1 MWFIPVIFVILL
13 ISGTAFAYLMGAVS
27 VLSFVAVGKAQ
38 FLSILPQ
45 RIFAQLDVFAFM
57 AMPLFILTA
66 EIMTRSGVTRSLID
80 FSLSIVGR
88 FKGGLGHVNI
98 LTSVFFAGISGSAI
112 ADSAALSRTFVPEM
126 EARGYSRYYAGAIT
140 AASSMIGPIVP
151 PSIIMIIY
159 GGLTGA
165 SVAALFTAGIV
176 PGLLLAVA
184 LMALNA
190 IIAHLRGHP
199 GGDSASGDLPKF
211 LPSLFK
217 AAPALLLPVVI
228 LGSLVFGLA
237 TPTEGSAVAV
247 LFALIAGQFYN
258 GLNRSELFDAIES
271 TARMTGTIF
280 IILAAI
286 SVLGFLAGQMG
297 WAQALADWVE
307 SIGLTGT
314 RYLFFLVGI
323 FLIAGMFMDTPVAL
337 SLLIPLFA
345 PQALAQGI
353 NPIHLGIV
361 LCFNL
366 CVGLITPPLGKCLV
380 VVAAM
385 TGLNYWRLAWTTLPF
400 VAVQVLMLMALV
412 YWPEISLFV
421 PRLAG
426 FSVD

>member
-1 MWFIPVIFVILL
+1 MWIIPVVFVVLL

-27 VLSFVAVGKAQ
+27 VLSFVMVGKAQ

-66 EIMTRSGVTRSLID
+66 EIMTRAGVTRSLID

-88 FKGGLGHVNI
+88 FRGGLGHVNI

-126 EARGYSRYYAGAIT
+126 EERGYDRYYAGAIT
-140 AASSMIGPIVP
+140 AASSMIGPIIP

-165 SVAALFTAGIV
+165 SVAALFAAGVI

-184 LMALNA
+184 LIVLNA
-190 IIAHLRGHP
+190 VIARLRNHP
-199 GGDSASGDLPKF
+199 GGASDDLPRF
-211 LPSLFK
+211 WPSLK
-217 AAPALLLPVVI
+217 RAAPALLLPVVI
-228 LGSLVFGLA
+228 LGSLVLGLA

-247 LFALIAGQFYN
+247 LFALIAGQFYT
-258 GLNRSELFDAIES
+258 GLSRKMIVEALEA

-297 WAQALADWVE
+297 WSQALADWVE
-307 SIGLTGT
+307 SIGLTGP

-323 FLIAGMFMDTPVAL
+323 FLLAGMFMDTPVAL

-345 PQALAQGI
+345 PQALEQGI

-380 VVAAM
+380 VVAAL
-385 TGLNYWRLAWTTLPF
+385 TNLNYWRLAWTALPF
-400 VAVQVLMLMALV
+400 VVVQVLLLLALA
-412 YWPEISLFV
+412 YWPELSLSV

>member
-1 MWFIPVIFVILL
+1 MWIIPVVFVVLL

-27 VLSFVAVGKAQ
+27 VLSFVMVGKAQ

-66 EIMTRSGVTRSLID
+66 EIMTRAGVTRSLID

-88 FKGGLGHVNI
+88 FRGGLGHVNI

-126 EARGYSRYYAGAIT
+126 EERGYDRYYAGAIT
-140 AASSMIGPIVP
+140 AASSMIGPIIP

-165 SVAALFTAGIV
+165 SVAALFAAGVI

-184 LMALNA
+184 LIVLNA
-190 IIAHLRGHP
+190 VIARLRNHP
-199 GGDSASGDLPKF
+199 GGASDDLPRF
-211 LPSLFK
+211 WPSLK
-217 AAPALLLPVVI
+217 RAAPALLLPVVI
-228 LGSLVFGLA
+228 LGSLVLGLA

-247 LFALIAGQFYN
+247 LFALIAGQFYT
-258 GLNRSELFDAIES
+258 GLSRKMILEALEA

-297 WAQALADWVE
+297 WSQALADWVE
-307 SIGLTGT
+307 SIGLTGP

-323 FLIAGMFMDTPVAL
+323 FLLAGMFMDTPVAL

-345 PQALAQGI
+345 PQALEQGI

-380 VVAAM
+380 VVAAL
-385 TGLNYWRLAWTTLPF
+385 TNLNYWRLAWTALPF
-400 VAVQVLMLMALV
+400 VVVQVLLLLALA
-412 YWPEISLFV
+412 YWPELSLSV

>member
-1 MWFIPVIFVILL
+1 MWFIPIIFFVLL
-13 ISGTAFAYLMGAVS
+13 VSGTAFAYLMGAVS
-27 VLSFVAVGKAQ
+27 VLSFVAVGKTQ

-126 EARGYSRYYAGAIT
+126 EERGYNRYYAGAIT
-140 AASSMIGPIVP
+140 AASSMIGPIIP

-165 SVAALFTAGIV
+165 SVAALFAAGIV

-184 LMALNA
+184 LMLLNSG
-190 IIAHLRGHP
+190 IAHLKDHP
-199 GGDSASGDLPKF
+199 GGRSDDLPRF
-211 LPSLFK
+211 FPSLLR

-247 LFALIAGQFYN
+247 LFALMAGQFYN
-258 GLNRSELFDAIES
+258 GLSREMLFDALES

-297 WAQALADWVE
+297 WSQALANWVE

-380 VVAAM
+380 VVSAL
-385 TGLNYWRLAWTTLPF
+385 TNLNYWRLAYTALPF
-400 VAVQVLMLMALV
+400 VAVQVLLLMALA

-421 PRLAG
+421 PRLVG
-426 FSVD
+426 FSVE

>member
-1 MWFIPVIFVILL
+1 MWLIPAVFMLLL

-27 VLSFVAVGKAQ
+27 VLSFIAVGKAQ

-80 FSLSIVGR
+80 FALSIVGR
-88 FKGGLGHVNI
+88 FKGGLGYVNI

-126 EARGYSRYYAGAIT
+126 EARGYTRYYAGAIT
-140 AASSMIGPIVP
+140 AASSMIGPIIP

-159 GGLTGA
+159 GGLTGV
-165 SVAALFTAGIV
+165 SVAALFAAGII

-184 LMALNA
+184 LMVLNGV
-190 IIAHLRGHP
+190 IARVKNHP
-199 GGDSASGDLPKF
+199 GGTSSDLPRF
-211 LPSLFK
+211 WPSFRR

-228 LGSLVFGLA
+228 LGTLVFGLA
-237 TPTEGSAVAV
+237 TPTEGSAIAV
-247 LFALIAGQFYN
+247 LFALVAGQFYI
-258 GLNRSELFDAIES
+258 GTSREMLFDALEA
-271 TARMTGTIF
+271 TAKLTGTIF
-280 IILAAI
+280 IILAAV
-286 SVLGFLAGQMG
+286 SVLGFLAGQMA
-297 WAQALADWVE
+297 WSETLADWVE
-307 SIGLTGT
+307 SFGLTGT

-337 SLLIPLFA
+337 TLLIPLFA
-345 PQALAQGI
+345 PQAVEQGI

-366 CVGLITPPLGKCLV
+366 CLGLITPPLGKCLV
-380 VVAAM
+380 VVSAL
-385 TGLNYWRLAWTTLPF
+385 TGLNYWRLAYTALPF
-400 VAVQVLMLMALV
+400 VAVQVLILLALA
-412 YWPEISLFV
+412 YWPEISLTL

>member
-1 MWFIPVIFVILL
+1 MWLTPFVFVLLL

-27 VLSFVAVGKAQ
+27 VISFLMVGKAQ

-66 EIMTRSGVTRSLID
+66 EIMTRAGVTRSLID
-80 FSLSIVGR
+80 FALSMVGR
-88 FKGGLGHVNI
+88 FRGGLGHVNI

-126 EARGYSRYYAGAIT
+126 VERGYNPYYAGAIT
-140 AASSMIGPIVP
+140 AASSMIGPIIP
-151 PSIIMIIY
+151 PSIIMILY

-176 PGLLLAVA
+176 PGILLALA
-184 LMALNA
+184 LLVLNSVLA
-190 IIAHLRGHP
+190 RIGNHP
-199 GGDSASGDLPKF
+199 GGASPDLPRF
-211 LPSLFK
+211 WPSLK
-217 AAPALLLPVVI
+217 WAAPALLLPVVI
-228 LGSLVFGLA
+228 LGSLVLGLA
-237 TPTEGSAVAV
+237 TPTEGSAIAV
-247 LFALIAGQFYN
+247 LFALIAGHFYN
-258 GLNRSELFDAIES
+258 GLSRKMLVEALET

-297 WAQALADWVE
+297 WSEALADWVN
-307 SIGLTGT
+307 SIGLTGS
-314 RYLFFLVGI
+314 RYLFFLIAI
-323 FLIAGMFMDTPVAL
+323 FLVAGMFMDTPVAMT
-337 SLLIPLFA
+337 LLIPLFV
-345 PQALAQGI
+345 PQAVAQGI
-353 NPIHLGIV
+353 DPVHLGIV

-380 VVAAM
+380 VVAAL
-385 TGLNYWRLAWTTLPF
+385 TDLNYWRLAYAALPF
-400 VAVQVLMLMALV
+400 IAVQILLLLALG
-412 YWPEISLFV
+412 YWPELSLAL

-426 FSVD
+426 FSVN

>member
-1 MWFIPVIFVILL
+1 MWLIPIVFIVLL

-27 VLSFVAVGKAQ
+27 VLSFVAVDKSQ

-66 EIMTRSGVTRSLID
+66 EIMSRAGVTRSLID
-80 FSLSIVGR
+80 FAMSIVGR

-126 EARGYSRYYAGAIT
+126 KERGYDGYYAGAIT
-140 AASSMIGPIVP
+140 AASSMIGPIIP

-165 SVAALFTAGIV
+165 SVAALFVAGVI
-176 PGLLLAVA
+176 PGILLAVS
-184 LMALNA
+184 LLALNS
-190 IIAHLRGHP
+190 ILAHVQDHP
-199 GGDSASGDLPKF
+199 GGASDDLPKF
-211 LPSLFK
+211 WPSLRK

-237 TPTEGSAVAV
+237 TPTEGSAIAV
-247 LFALIAGQFYN
+247 LVALMAGQYYR
-258 GLNRSELFDAIES
+258 GLSFRMIYDAVEA

-286 SVLGFLAGQMG
+286 SVLGYLAGQMG
-297 WAQALADWVE
+297 WSSALADWVE
-307 SIGLTGT
+307 AFGLTGT
-314 RYLFFLVGI
+314 KYLFFLVGV
-323 FLIAGMFMDTPVAL
+323 FLVAGMFMDTPVAL
-337 SLLIPLFA
+337 TLLIPLFA
-345 PQALAQGI
+345 PQALEQGI
-353 NPIHLGIV
+353 SPIHLGIV

-380 VVAAM
+380 VVSAM
-385 TGLNYWRLAWTTLPF
+385 TNLNYWRLAYTVLPF
-400 VAVQVLMLMALV
+400 IVVQVLVLAALV
-412 YWPEISLFV
+412 LWPSLSLYLPTLF
-421 PRLAG
+421 G
-426 FSVD
+426 FSVN

>member
-1 MWFIPVIFVILL
+1 MWVIPVVFLL
-13 ISGTAFAYLMGAVS
+13 LLVSGTAFAYLMGAVS

-66 EIMTRSGVTRSLID
+66 EIMTRAGVTRSLID
-80 FSLSIVGR
+80 FALSVVGR
-88 FKGGLGHVNI
+88 FRGGLGHVNV

-126 EARGYSRYYAGAIT
+126 VDRGYNPYYAGAIT
-140 AASSMIGPIVP
+140 AASSMIGPIIP

-165 SVAALFTAGIV
+165 SVAALFAAGIV
-176 PGLLLAVA
+176 PGVLLAVA
-184 LMALNA
+184 LMVLNA
-190 IIAHLRGHP
+190 VMARVGNHP
-199 GGDSASGDLPKF
+199 GGTGADVPAF
-211 LPSLFK
+211 WPSLRR
-217 AAPALLLPVVI
+217 AAPALLLPVII
-228 LGSLVFGLA
+228 LGSLVLGLA
-237 TPTEGSAVAV
+237 TPTEGSAIAV
-247 LFALIAGQFYN
+247 LFALIAGQFYT
-258 GLNRSELFDAIES
+258 GLSGRMLLDALEA
-271 TARMTGTIF
+271 TARLTGTIF

-297 WAQALADWVE
+297 WSQALANWVE

-314 RYLFFLVGI
+314 RYLFFLIGV
-323 FLIAGMFMDTPVAL
+323 FLIAGMFMDTPVAMT
-337 SLLIPLFA
+337 LLIPLFA

-353 NPIHLGIV
+353 DPVHLGVV

-380 VVAAM
+380 VVAAL
-385 TGLNYWRLAWTTLPF
+385 TNLNYWRLAYAALPF
-400 VAVQVLMLMALV
+400 VAVQILLLLALA
-412 YWPEISLFV
+412 YWPELSLAV

-426 FSVD
+426 FSVN

>member
-1 MWFIPVIFVILL
+1 MWIVPAVFLVLL
-13 ISGTAFAYLMGAVS
+13 TSGTAFAYLMGAVS

-80 FSLSIVGR
+80 FAMSIVGR

-140 AASSMIGPIVP
+140 AASSMIGPIIP

-159 GGLTGA
+159 GGLTGT
-165 SVAALFTAGIV
+165 SVAALFAAGV
-176 PGLLLAVA
+176 LPGILLAIS
-184 LMALNA
+184 LMVLNG
-190 IIAHLRGHP
+190 IIARVRNHP
-199 GGDSASGDLPKF
+199 GGASSDLPRFWPSF
-211 LPSLFK
+211 LS

-237 TPTEGSAVAV
+237 TPTEGSAIAV
-247 LFALIAGQFYN
+247 LFALIAGQFYR
-258 GLNRSELFDAIES
+258 GTSRSMLFEALES
-271 TARMTGTIF
+271 TARLTGTIF

-297 WAQALADWVE
+297 WSQALAGWVE
-307 SIGLTGT
+307 SIGLTGN
-314 RYLFFLVGI
+314 RYLFFLIVI

-337 SLLIPLFA
+337 TLLIPLFA
-345 PQALAQGI
+345 PQALEQGI
-353 NPIHLGIV
+353 NPVHLGIV

-380 VVAAM
+380 VVSAL
-385 TGLNYWRLAWTTLPF
+385 TELNYWRLAYTALPF
-400 VAVQVLMLMALV
+400 VAVQILLLLALAQ
-412 YWPEISLFV
+412 WPEITLAV
-421 PRLAG
+421 PRMAG

>member
-1 MWFIPVIFVILL
+1 MWFLPALFLLLL

-27 VLSFVAVGKAQ
+27 VFAFIMAGKAQ
-38 FLSILPQ
+38 FLSVMPQ

-66 EIMTRSGVTRSLID
+66 EIMTRAGVTRSLID
-80 FSLSIVGR
+80 FALSIVGR
-88 FKGGLGHVNI
+88 LRGGLGHVNI

-126 EARGYSRYYAGAIT
+126 EARGYDRYYAGAIT
-140 AASSMIGPIVP
+140 AASSMIGPIIP

-165 SVAALFTAGIV
+165 SVAALFAAGVV
-176 PGLLLAVA
+176 PGVLLAVA
-184 LMALNA
+184 LMVLNA
-190 IIAHLRGHP
+190 VIARIRNHP
-199 GGDSASGDLPKF
+199 GGASPDLPKF
-211 LPSLFK
+211 WPSLLR

-228 LGSLVFGLA
+228 LGSLVLGLA

-247 LFALIAGQFYN
+247 LFALIAGQFYT
-258 GLNRSELFDAIES
+258 GLNRRMILDALEA
-271 TARMTGTIF
+271 TARLTGTIF

-286 SVLGFLAGQMG
+286 SILGFLAGQLG
-297 WAQALADWVE
+297 WSEALAGWVA
-307 SIGLTGT
+307 SFGLTGT
-314 RYLFFLVGI
+314 KYLFFLVGI

-337 SLLIPLFA
+337 TLLIPLFA
-345 PQALAQGI
+345 PQAVEQGI
-353 NPIHLGIV
+353 NPTHLGIV

-380 VVAAM
+380 VVSAL
-385 TGLNYWRLAWTTLPF
+385 TNLNYWRLAYTALPF
-400 VAVQVLMLMALV
+400 VAVQVALLFSLA
-412 YWPEISLFV
+412 YWPELCLWL

>member
-1 MWFIPVIFVILL
+1 MIFVPILFVVL
-13 ISGTAFAYLMGAVS
+13 LVSGTAFAYLMGSVS
-27 VLSFVAVGKAQ
+27 VLSFVVAGKAQ
-38 FLSILPQ
+38 FLSVLPQ

-80 FSLSIVGR
+80 FSLSVMGR
-88 FKGGLGHVNI
+88 FRGGLGHVNI

-126 EARGYSRYYAGAIT
+126 EERGYDRHYAGAVT
-140 AASSMIGPIVP
+140 AASSMIGPIIP
-151 PSIIMIIY
+151 PSIIMIVY

-165 SVAALFTAGIV
+165 SVAALFAAGIV
-176 PGLLLAVA
+176 PGLLLAAA

-190 IIAHLRGHP
+190 IIARLRDHP
-199 GGDSASGDLPKF
+199 GGASGDLPRF
-211 LPSLFK
+211 RPSLVR
-217 AAPALLLPVVI
+217 AAPALCLPVVI

-247 LFALIAGQFYN
+247 LFALAASRFYD
-258 GLNRSELFDAIES
+258 GLSRKMLFDAIES
-271 TARMTGTIF
+271 TARLTGTIF

-286 SVLGFLAGQMG
+286 SVLGYLAGQMG
-297 WAQALADWVE
+297 WSQALADWVE
-307 SIGLTGT
+307 GIGLTGT
-314 RYLFFLVGI
+314 RYLFFLIGV
-323 FLIAGMFMDTPVAL
+323 FLVAGMFMDTPVAL

-353 NPIHLGIV
+353 SPIHLGVV

-366 CVGLITPPLGKCLV
+366 CIGLITPPLGKCLV
-380 VVAAM
+380 VVSAL
-385 TGLNYWRLAWTTLPF
+385 TSLNYWRLAYATLPF
-400 VAVQVLMLMALV
+400 VAVQVLVLLALA
-412 YWPEISLFV
+412 YWPEINLFL

-426 FSVD
+426 FSVE

>member
-1 MWFIPVIFVILL
+1 MWPIPAVFVLLL

-27 VLSFVAVGKAQ
+27 VLSFVMAGKAQ

-66 EIMTRSGVTRSLID
+66 EIMTRAGVTRSLID
-80 FSLSIVGR
+80 FALSVVGR
-88 FKGGLGHVNI
+88 FRGGLGHVNI

-126 EARGYSRYYAGAIT
+126 VERGYSPYYAGAIT
-140 AASSMIGPIVP
+140 AASSMIGPIIP

-165 SVAALFTAGIV
+165 SVAALFAAGIV
-176 PGLLLAVA
+176 PGILLAVS
-184 LMALNA
+184 LMVLNA
-190 IIAHLRGHP
+190 VLARIGNHP
-199 GGDSASGDLPKF
+199 GGVAADVPAF
-211 LPSLFK
+211 WPSLRR

-228 LGSLVFGLA
+228 LGSLVLGLA
-237 TPTEGSAVAV
+237 TPTEGSAIAV
-247 LFALIAGQFYN
+247 LFALIAGQFYT
-258 GLNRSELFDAIES
+258 GLSWRMLFDALDA
-271 TARMTGTIF
+271 TARLTGTIF

-297 WAQALADWVE
+297 WSQMLAEWVE

-323 FLIAGMFMDTPVAL
+323 FLIAGMFMDTPVAMT
-337 SLLIPLFA
+337 LLIPLFA

-353 NPIHLGIV
+353 DPVHLGIV

-380 VVAAM
+380 VVAAL
-385 TGLNYWRLAWTTLPF
+385 TELNYWRLAYAALPF
-400 VAVQVLMLMALV
+400 VVVQILLLLALA
-412 YWPEISLFV
+412 YWPELSLTV

-426 FSVD
+426 FSVN

>member
-1 MWFIPVIFVILL
+1 MWIIPVVFVVLL

-27 VLSFVAVGKAQ
+27 VLSFVMVGKAQ

-66 EIMTRSGVTRSLID
+66 EIMTRAGVTRSLID

-88 FKGGLGHVNI
+88 FRGGLGHVNI

-126 EARGYSRYYAGAIT
+126 EERGYDRYYAGAIT
-140 AASSMIGPIVP
+140 AASSMIGPIIP

-165 SVAALFTAGIV
+165 SVAALFAAGVI

-184 LMALNA
+184 LIVLNA
-190 IIAHLRGHP
+190 VIARLRNHP
-199 GGDSASGDLPKF
+199 GGASDDLPRF
-211 LPSLFK
+211 WPSLK
-217 AAPALLLPVVI
+217 RAAPALLLPVVI
-228 LGSLVFGLA
+228 LGSLVLGLA

-247 LFALIAGQFYN
+247 LFALIAGQFYT
-258 GLNRSELFDAIES
+258 GLSRKMILEALEA

-286 SVLGFLAGQMG
+286 SILGFLAGQMG
-297 WAQALADWVE
+297 WSQALADWVE
-307 SIGLTGT
+307 SIGLTGP

-323 FLIAGMFMDTPVAL
+323 FLLAGMFMDTPVAL

-345 PQALAQGI
+345 PQALEQGI

-380 VVAAM
+380 VVAAL
-385 TGLNYWRLAWTTLPF
+385 TNLNYWRLAWTALPF
-400 VAVQVLMLMALV
+400 VVVQVLLLLALA
-412 YWPEISLFV
+412 YWPELSLSV